1 MDRTRYPGYTRGT
14 RGLRA
19 WRQVLAVVT
28 PGQHPSAQQIMIE
41 AGFITLS

>member
-1 MDRTRYPGYTRGT
+1 MDRTRYPGIHEVPGVSERGD
-14 RGLRA
+14 RCSPSSP
-19 WRQVLAVVT
+19 